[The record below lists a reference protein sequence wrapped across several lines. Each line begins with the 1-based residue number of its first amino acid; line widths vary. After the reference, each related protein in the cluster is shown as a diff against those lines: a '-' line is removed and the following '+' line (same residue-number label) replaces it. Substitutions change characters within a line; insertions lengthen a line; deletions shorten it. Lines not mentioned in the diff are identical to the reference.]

1 MSFEPKQIEMI
12 CLEDLVPEN
21 HIYRKFQTLWNLKP
35 IRTELERIEADD
47 LVNQKLL
54 LHGCRPLTWRDYLKS
69 LEVKSLRVKKL
80 DLKHDGSFQH
90 FFMLIKAAK
99 DGLGI
104 VLIPDFL
111 IKNELENGSL
121 VKIFTDDFESGYNY
135 YLINPKQKSHLQK
148 IVDFKSWVKEISV
161 F

>member
-1 MSFEPKQIEMI
+1 
-12 CLEDLVPEN
+12 
-21 HIYRKFQTLWNLKP
+21 
-35 IRTELERIEADD
+35 
-47 LVNQKLL
+47 
-54 LHGCRPLTWRDYLKS
+54 
-69 LEVKSLRVKKL
+69 
-80 DLKHDGSFQH
+80 
-90 FFMLIKAAK
+90 MLIKAAK